1 LKFLPFVI
9 LLGSLLF
16 PASADHLLLIRIVT
30 QPDAAESFSIYN
42 PTDSPIDLTNYYICD
57 DEEYYKIQTEGNMSP
72 SSSIGGFTVQF
83 PAITIFPEDT
93 FHIVL
98 NEDYKEFYGDD
109 FDADLVMF
117 GSSDS
122 SLTGSMG
129 FANNKIDET
138 SELLILFYWDGNSE
152 FLIEDVD
159 YFLWGAYQT
168 PINKTGISTYQDDTP
183 IESQL
188 FFETKAE
195 TYYAY
200 SRIGTDEIDETQTG
214 GNGITG
220 HDETSEKF
228 RLSWEIIELFNIGC
242 IDEAASNYDPEAEI
256 NDWSCEYILTIS
268 EIINGSYLDREV
280 TTKGII
286 IDYFDI
292 TPFGGPHAITI
303 SDESSNESVE
313 LTIWSDSWNEELDL
327 LVQPPFFTKEIMI
340 TGIVGEYEGKIQIEI
355 TETIETLNENYE
367 WDIPTLTI
375 PDILE
380 GLYDGQVI
388 TTQGTISDYFDI
400 TVYNGR

>member
-380 GLYDGQVI
+380 GLY
-388 TTQGTISDYFDI
+388 
-400 TVYNGR
+400 